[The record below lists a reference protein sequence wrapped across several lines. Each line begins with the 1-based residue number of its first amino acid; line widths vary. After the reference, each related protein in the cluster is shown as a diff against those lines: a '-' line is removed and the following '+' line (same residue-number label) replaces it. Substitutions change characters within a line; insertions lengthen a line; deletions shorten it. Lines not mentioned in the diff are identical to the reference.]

1 MYLSF
6 RTLGIT
12 LACCLLSLSGSAQSV
27 ALKSGECY
35 EIRCVELPT
44 SAVIPSPS
52 SPLELSHNGTPGQK
66 SALWRITKL
75 DNGNYTIQHAETGRY
90 MTYDGIRTATRR
102 YMTLTDKPNG
112 TASEWSIYPG
122 SSHIII
128 SNWNSQQLLNVR
140 IGTHIVGLYNN
151 TSKSATSNERFAL
164 YTKKGEQVSSIDG
177 QPVVFKPVEHPV
189 LTRQR
194 TTNGNRYYV
203 SNVQTLRFTLDGKSP
218 VYDKRTNTYLFPLP
232 ERLMGKEVT
241 LQFAC
246 ATFPNAQIFVNGKP
260 TSSKGTLALGKVDGT
275 QTYRLAFATETDTLA
290 RATLQFTYMPILEI
304 TTSGFSKQ
312 QWGTGSIIVHDAT
325 LKTDSA
331 YAMEVRNRGDFTS
344 RYNKRSMG
352 IKLKGTDGKK
362 INRSLLGLRT
372 DNYWVLNAMTVDPSR
387 MRGRIIMDLW
397 ADFAEAPYYS
407 NYVKDAPSVSRG
419 RLAEVF
425 LNGSYHGVYDLCER
439 IDRKQCGLAKGNDIV
454 PGGMLYKADQWSH
467 ATQFASALGSWHSAS
482 TPSERQ
488 EEWSGWQIKYPTP
501 SAKKNAKWQ
510 PLVDA
515 IQAVSNSSDAE
526 FCQRIGTLFDLPAVR
541 DYYLLIELIFAT
553 DNSAK
558 NMYWA
563 IQDYQRDARLTP
575 IPWDMDGTLGRNYA
589 GSDHT
594 SNATRDY
601 RDFLRREGHQNA
613 LFERLYKLDPNDWNA
628 QMAKRYRQLRRTHF
642 NPQRLSERITSL
654 LHLMEQSGAHIRE
667 AQRWNNANGLRINI
681 PQEAEFIKA
690 WITRRI
696 AYLDTQYNM

>member
-1 MYLSF
+1 MYISL

-12 LACCLLSLSGSAQSV
+12 LASILLSLSGFAQGV

-112 TASEWSIYPG
+112 TASQWSIYPG

-164 YTKKGEQVSSIDG
+164 YTKKGEQVTSIDG
-177 QPVVFKPVEHPV
+177 HPVVFKPVEHPV

-194 TTNGNRYYV
+194 TSSGNRYYV
-203 SNVQTLRFTLDGKSP
+203 SNAQTLRFTLNGKSP

-246 ATFPNAQIFVNGKP
+246 ATFPDARIFVNGKP

-290 RATLQFTYMPILEI
+290 RASLQFTYMPILEI
-304 TTSGFSKQ
+304 TASGFSKQ

-352 IKLKGTDGKK
+352 IKLKGSDGKK

-397 ADFAEAPYYS
+397 ADFAEAPYFS

-419 RLAEVF
+419 RLVEVF

-454 PGGMLYKADQWSH
+454 PGGMLYKADQWSS
-467 ATQFASALGSWHSAS
+467 ATQFASALGSWHGSS

-488 EEWSGWQIKYPTP
+488 EEWSGWQIKYPEP

-510 PLVDA
+510 PLIAA
-515 IQAVSNSSDAE
+515 IQAVSNTSDAE

-563 IQDYQRDARLTP
+563 IQDYQCDVRLTP

-589 GSDHT
+589 GSDHM

-601 RDFLRREGHQNA
+601 RDFLLREGHQNA

-654 LHLMEQSGAHIRE
+654 LHLMEQSGAHLRE

-681 PQEAEFIKA
+681 PQEAVLLQD

>member
-1 MYLSF
+1 MYISF

-12 LACCLLSLSGSAQSV
+12 LACCLLSLSSSAQGV

-44 SAVIPSPS
+44 SAVIPTPS

-177 QPVVFKPVEHPV
+177 HPVVFKPVENPV

-194 TTNGNRYYV
+194 TSSGNRYYV

-246 ATFPNAQIFVNGKP
+246 ATFPDSQIFVNGNP
-260 TSSKGTLALGKVDGT
+260 TSSKGTLALGKVEGT

-304 TTSGFSKQ
+304 TASGFSKQ

-331 YAMEVRNRGDFTS
+331 YALQVRNRGDFTS

-352 IKLKGTDGKK
+352 IKLKGADGKK

-397 ADFAEAPYYS
+397 ADFSEAPYFS
-407 NYVKDAPSVSRG
+407 NYVKNAPSVSRG
-419 RLAEVF
+419 RLVEVF

-439 IDRKQCGLAKGNDIV
+439 IDRKQCGLAKGNDNV

-467 ATQFASALGSWHSAS
+467 ATQFASALGSWHGSS
-482 TPSERQ
+482 SPSERQ

-515 IQAVSNSSDAE
+515 IQAVSNTSNTE
-526 FCQRIGTLFDLPAVR
+526 FCQSIGTYFDLPAVR

-654 LHLMEQSGAHIRE
+654 LHLMEQSGAHLRE
-667 AQRWNNANGLRINI
+667 SQRWNNANGLRINI
-681 PQEAEFIKA
+681 PQDAEFIKA
-690 WITRRI
+690 WINRRI
-696 AYLDTQYNM
+696 AYLDKQYKL

>member
-1 MYLSF
+1 MYLSL

-12 LACCLLSLSGSAQSV
+12 LACCLLSLSGFAQGV

-44 SAVIPSPS
+44 SAVIPTPS

-75 DNGNYTIQHAETGRY
+75 DNGNYTIQHVETGRY

-164 YTKKGEQVSSIDG
+164 YTKKGEQVTSIDG
-177 QPVVFKPVEHPV
+177 HPVVFKPVEHPV

-194 TTNGNRYYV
+194 TAGGNRYYV

-246 ATFPNAQIFVNGKP
+246 TTFPDAQIFVNGNP

-290 RATLQFTYMPILEI
+290 RANLQFTYMPILEI
-304 TTSGFSKQ
+304 TASGFSKQ

-331 YAMEVRNRGDFTS
+331 YALQVRNRGDFTS

-397 ADFAEAPYYS
+397 ADFAEAPYFS

-419 RLAEVF
+419 RLVEVF

-467 ATQFASALGSWHSAS
+467 ATQFASAMGSWHTSS

-488 EEWSGWQIKYPTP
+488 EEWSGWQIKYPEP

-575 IPWDMDGTLGRNYA
+575 IPWDMDGTLGRNFA

-594 SNATRDY
+594 SNATKDY

-642 NPQRLSERITSL
+642 HPQRLSERIISL
-654 LHLMEQSGAHIRE
+654 LRLMEQSGAHLRE

-681 PQEAEFIKA
+681 PQEAVLLQD

-696 AYLDTQYNM
+696 AYLDKQYKL

>member
-1 MYLSF
+1 MPLSF

-12 LACCLLSLSGSAQSV
+12 LVCCLLSLSGFAQGV

-44 SAVIPSPS
+44 SAVIPTPS

-102 YMTLTDKPNG
+102 YMTLTEKPNG

-128 SNWNSQQLLNVR
+128 TNWNSQQLLNVR

-164 YTKKGEQVSSIDG
+164 YTKKGELVTSIDG
-177 QPVVFKPVEHPV
+177 HPVVFKPVEHPV

-194 TTNGNRYYV
+194 TSSGNRYYV
-203 SNVQTLRFTLDGKSP
+203 STVQTLRFTLDGKSP
-218 VYDKRTNTYLFPLP
+218 VYDKRTNTYLYPLP

-241 LQFAC
+241 LQFTC
-246 ATFPNAQIFVNGKP
+246 ATFPDARIFVNGKP

-275 QTYRLAFATETDTLA
+275 QTYHLAFATETDTLA

-304 TTSGFSKQ
+304 TASGFSKQ

-325 LKTDSA
+325 LKSDSA
-331 YAMEVRNRGDFTS
+331 YALQVRNRGDFTS

-419 RLAEVF
+419 RLVEVF

-439 IDRKQCGLAKGNDIV
+439 IDRKQCELAKGNDIV
-454 PGGMLYKADQWSH
+454 PGGMLYKADQWSR
-467 ATQFASALGSWHSAS
+467 ATQFASALGSWHGSS

-488 EEWSGWQIKYPTP
+488 EEWSGWQIKYPEP

-515 IQAVSNSSDAE
+515 IQAVSNTSDAE
-526 FCQRIGTLFDLPAVR
+526 FCQRIGTLFDLLAVR

-642 NPQRLSERITSL
+642 DPQRLSERITSL
-654 LHLMEQSGAHIRE
+654 LHLMEQSGAHLRE
-667 AQRWNNANGLRINI
+667 SQRWNNANGLHINI
-681 PQEAEFIKA
+681 PQEAVRLQD

-696 AYLDTQYNM
+696 AYLDKQYKL

>member
-1 MYLSF
+1 
-6 RTLGIT
+6 
-12 LACCLLSLSGSAQSV
+12 
-27 ALKSGECY
+27 
-35 EIRCVELPT
+35 VE
-44 SAVIPSPS
+44 
-52 SPLELSHNGTPGQK
+52 
-66 SALWRITKL
+66 
-75 DNGNYTIQHAETGRY
+75 
-90 MTYDGIRTATRR
+90 
-102 YMTLTDKPNG
+102 
-112 TASEWSIYPG
+112 
-122 SSHIII
+122 
-128 SNWNSQQLLNVR
+128 
-140 IGTHIVGLYNN
+140 
-151 TSKSATSNERFAL
+151 
-164 YTKKGEQVSSIDG
+164 
-177 QPVVFKPVEHPV
+177 
-189 LTRQR
+189 
-194 TTNGNRYYV
+194 
-203 SNVQTLRFTLDGKSP
+203 
-218 VYDKRTNTYLFPLP
+218 
-232 ERLMGKEVT
+232 
-241 LQFAC
+241 
-246 ATFPNAQIFVNGKP
+246 
-260 TSSKGTLALGKVDGT
+260 GT
-275 QTYRLAFATETDTLA
+275 QTYRLAFVTETDTLA

-304 TTSGFSKQ
+304 TASGFSKQ

-331 YAMEVRNRGDFTS
+331 YALQVRNRGDFTS

-397 ADFAEAPYYS
+397 ADFAEAPYFS

-419 RLAEVF
+419 RLVEVF

-467 ATQFASALGSWHSAS
+467 ATQFASALGSWHGSS
-482 TPSERQ
+482 SPSERQ

-510 PLVDA
+510 PLIAA
-515 IQAVSNSSDAE
+515 IQAVSNTSDAE

-642 NPQRLSERITSL
+642 NAQRLSERITSL

-681 PQEAEFIKA
+681 PQEAVLLQD

-696 AYLDTQYNM
+696 AYLDTQYNI

>member
-12 LACCLLSLSGSAQSV
+12 LVCSLLSLSGSAQGI

-44 SAVIPSPS
+44 SAVIPTPS

-194 TTNGNRYYV
+194 TTNGYRYYV

-218 VYDKRTNTYLFPLP
+218 VYDKRTDTYLFPLP

-246 ATFPNAQIFVNGKP
+246 ATFPDARIFVNGKP
-260 TSSKGTLALGKVDGT
+260 TSSKGTLALGKVEGT

-304 TTSGFSKQ
+304 TASGFSKQ

-331 YAMEVRNRGDFTS
+331 YALQVRNRGDFTS

-397 ADFAEAPYYS
+397 ADFAETPYYS

-419 RLAEVF
+419 RLVEVF

-454 PGGMLYKADQWSH
+454 PGGMLYKADQWSS
-467 ATQFASALGSWHSAS
+467 ATQFASAQGSWHTSS

-488 EEWSGWQIKYPTP
+488 EEWSGWQIKYPEP

-510 PLVDA
+510 PLVAA
-515 IQAVSNSSDAE
+515 IQAVSNTSDAA

-558 NMYWA
+558 NLYWA

-642 NPQRLSERITSL
+642 DPQRLSERITSL
-654 LHLMEQSGAHIRE
+654 LHLMEQSGAHLRE

-696 AYLDTQYNM
+696 AYLDKLYKL

>member
-1 MYLSF
+1 MTLSF
-6 RTLGIT
+6 RALGIT
-12 LACCLLSLSGSAQSV
+12 LACCLLSLSGSAQGI

-75 DNGNYTIQHAETGRY
+75 DNGNYTIQHVETGRY

-128 SNWNSQQLLNVR
+128 TNWNSQQLLNVR

-164 YTKKGEQVSSIDG
+164 YTKKGEQVTSIDG
-177 QPVVFKPVEHPV
+177 HPVVFKPVENPV

-194 TTNGNRYYV
+194 TSSGNRYYV

-218 VYDKRTNTYLFPLP
+218 VYDKRTDTYLFPLP

-246 ATFPNAQIFVNGKP
+246 ATFPDAQIFVNGNP
-260 TSSKGTLALGKVDGT
+260 TSNKGTLALGKVDGT

-304 TTSGFSKQ
+304 TASGFSKQ

-331 YAMEVRNRGDFTS
+331 YAIEVRNRGDFTS

-419 RLAEVF
+419 RLVEVF

-467 ATQFASALGSWHSAS
+467 ATQFASALGSWHGSS

-488 EEWSGWQIKYPTP
+488 EEWSGWQIKYPEP

-558 NMYWA
+558 NIYWA

-667 AQRWNNANGLRINI
+667 AQRWNNTNGLRINI

>member
-1 MYLSF
+1 MPLSF
-6 RTLGIT
+6 RTFAII
-12 LACCLLSLSGSAQSV
+12 LALVLPSLSGSAQGV

-44 SAVIPSPS
+44 SAVIPTPS

-164 YTKKGEQVSSIDG
+164 YTKKGEQVTSIDG
-177 QPVVFKPVEHPV
+177 HPVVFKPVENPI

-194 TTNGNRYYV
+194 TSSGNRYYV
-203 SNVQTLRFTLDGKSP
+203 STVQALRFTLDGKSP

-232 ERLMGKEVT
+232 ERQMGKEVT

-246 ATFPNAQIFVNGKP
+246 ATFPDARIFVNGKP
-260 TSSKGTLALGKVDGT
+260 TSSKGTLTLGKVDGT
-275 QTYRLAFATETDTLA
+275 QTYHLAFATETDTLA

-304 TTSGFSKQ
+304 TASGFSKQ

-331 YAMEVRNRGDFTS
+331 YALQVRNRGDFTS

-352 IKLKGTDGKK
+352 IKLKGADGKK

-397 ADFAEAPYYS
+397 ADFAEAPYFS

-419 RLAEVF
+419 RLVEVF

-454 PGGMLYKADQWSH
+454 PGGMLYKADQWSS
-467 ATQFASALGSWHSAS
+467 ATQFASALGSWHGSS

-488 EEWSGWQIKYPTP
+488 EEWSGWQIKYPEP
-501 SAKKNAKWQ
+501 STKKNAKWQ
-510 PLVDA
+510 PLVAA
-515 IQAVSNSSDAE
+515 IQAVSNTSNTE

-642 NPQRLSERITSL
+642 NPQRLSERITFL

-667 AQRWNNANGLRINI
+667 SQRWNNANGLRINI

-696 AYLDTQYNM
+696 AYLDKQYKL

>member
-1 MYLSF
+1 MPLSL

-12 LACCLLSLSGSAQSV
+12 LASILLSLSGSAQGV

-44 SAVIPSPS
+44 SAVIPTPS

-177 QPVVFKPVEHPV
+177 HPVVFPV

-203 SNVQTLRFTLDGKSP
+203 STVQTLRFTLDGKSP

-246 ATFPNAQIFVNGKP
+246 ATFPDTQIFVNGKP
-260 TSSKGTLALGKVDGT
+260 TSSKGTFALGKVDGT

-304 TTSGFSKQ
+304 TASGFSKQ

-419 RLAEVF
+419 KLVEVF

-467 ATQFASALGSWHSAS
+467 ATQFASALGSWHTSS

-488 EEWSGWQIKYPTP
+488 EEWSGWQIKYPEP

-510 PLVDA
+510 PLVAA
-515 IQAVSNSSDAE
+515 IQEVSNTSDAE

-642 NPQRLSERITSL
+642 DPQRLSERITSL
-654 LHLMEQSGAHIRE
+654 LHLMEQSGAHLRE

-696 AYLDTQYNM
+696 AYLDKQYKL

>member
-1 MYLSF
+1 
-6 RTLGIT
+6 
-12 LACCLLSLSGSAQSV
+12 
-27 ALKSGECY
+27 
-35 EIRCVELPT
+35 
-44 SAVIPSPS
+44 
-52 SPLELSHNGTPGQK
+52 
-66 SALWRITKL
+66 
-75 DNGNYTIQHAETGRY
+75 
-90 MTYDGIRTATRR
+90 
-102 YMTLTDKPNG
+102 
-112 TASEWSIYPG
+112 
-122 SSHIII
+122 
-128 SNWNSQQLLNVR
+128 
-140 IGTHIVGLYNN
+140 
-151 TSKSATSNERFAL
+151 
-164 YTKKGEQVSSIDG
+164 
-177 QPVVFKPVEHPV
+177 
-189 LTRQR
+189 
-194 TTNGNRYYV
+194 
-203 SNVQTLRFTLDGKSP
+203 
-218 VYDKRTNTYLFPLP
+218 
-232 ERLMGKEVT
+232 
-241 LQFAC
+241 
-246 ATFPNAQIFVNGKP
+246 
-260 TSSKGTLALGKVDGT
+260 
-275 QTYRLAFATETDTLA
+275 
-290 RATLQFTYMPILEI
+290 
-304 TTSGFSKQ
+304 
-312 QWGTGSIIVHDAT
+312 
-325 LKTDSA
+325 
-331 YAMEVRNRGDFTS
+331 
-344 RYNKRSMG
+344 MG

-397 ADFAEAPYYS
+397 ADFAEAPYFS

-419 RLAEVF
+419 RLVEVF

-454 PGGMLYKADQWSH
+454 PGGMLYKADQWSR
-467 ATQFASALGSWHSAS
+467 ATQFASALGSWHGSS

-488 EEWSGWQIKYPTP
+488 EEWSGWQIKYPEP

-510 PLVDA
+510 PLVAA
-515 IQAVSNSSDAE
+515 IQAVSNTSDAE
-526 FCQRIGTLFDLPAVR
+526 FCQRIGTYFDLPAVR

-558 NMYWA
+558 NLYWA

-642 NPQRLSERITSL
+642 DPQRLSERITSL
-654 LHLMEQSGAHIRE
+654 LHLMEQSGAHLRE

-681 PQEAEFIKA
+681 PQEAVLLQD